1 MKIYVDAMGGDLAPE
16 APVKGTLMALRQFP
30 HLTIILAGKLDE
42 VKPFLG
48 DYDDVKDRLIL
59 EEEPE
64 VITNHE
70 SPVMG
75 VRKKVNSATVQGM
88 LKVRSGEADG
98 FVSAGSTGAT
108 LAGGMFRLGRIPGI
122 ERPALAP
129 LMPNGKGHFLLID
142 CGANV
147 DCKPEYLVQFGI
159 MGDAYMRGVM
169 GMENPR
175 IGLVN
180 IGAEAEKGN
189 ALVKETYPLM
199 EKAPYNFVGNVEAR
213 DVPLDQ
219 ADVCVTDGFGGN
231 LILKYTEG
239 LASAL
244 MGLIKKELMADT
256 RGNKAV
262 RFPAAHLQH
271 ALHRGAVHLFAHAH
285 DRAFMIGDHLRLLLQ
300 GQPVLHVTG
309 VSEEWLDFLQPAGQ
323 DDLQLRIF
331 AQCVQGSLHRSL
343 RRQVPAHRVH
353 INLQTDRSSVSE
365 SLHIPVKAA
374 RRISTLSRNTSPFRL
389 SCRSRRR
396 FPRSGSLPGRR
407 AYSGR
412 KR

>member
-1 MKIYVDAMGGDLAPE
+1 MGGDLAPE
-16 APVKGTLMALRQFP
+16 APIKGALAALRKFP
-30 HLTIILAGKLDE
+30 DLEIILAGRLDE
-42 VKPFLG
+42 VRPFLG
-48 DYDDVKDRLIL
+48 DYEDVRDRLTL

-64 VITNHE
+64 IITNHE

-75 VRKKVNSATVQGM
+75 VRKKIHSATVQGM

-147 DCKPEYLVQFGI
+147 DCKPEYLVQFGL

-213 DVPLDQ
+213 DIPLDQ
-219 ADVCVTDGFGGN
+219 ADVVVADGFAGN

-239 LASAL
+239 LAKAL
-244 MGLIKKELMADT
+244 LGLIKNEMMADT
-256 RGNKAV
+256 RGKIGGLIAKPAFRRVKKAMSSDEIGGAPLLGV
-262 RFPAAHLQH
+262 Q
-271 ALHRGAVHLFAHAH
+271 GAVVKAHGSSN
-285 DRAFMIGDHLRLLLQ
+285 DYAFCSAIG
-300 GQPVLHVTG
+300 
-309 VSEEWLDFLQPAGQ
+309 
-323 DDLQLRIF
+323 
-331 AQCVQGSLHRSL
+331 QCVKMIEG
-343 RRQVPAHRVH
+343 QVAQ
-353 INLQTDRSSVSE
+353 I
-365 SLHIPVKAA
+365 IAA
-374 RRISTLSRNTSPFRL
+374 GVARMNPEE
-389 SCRSRRR
+389 
-396 FPRSGSLPGRR
+396 
-407 AYSGR
+407 
-412 KR
+412 K